1 MPAAFA
7 DRLIEATRR
16 TGPLCVGLDPIAE
29 HIPALFGR
37 DERAIAPF
45 LTEIL
50 DLAVD
55 RAAAVKPQL
64 GFFEASGAEGF
75 RLAHELTREAQ
86 GRGLIVLVD
95 GKRGDVGSTAE
106 GYARALL
113 GAKPGFDADAAT
125 VNPYLGLDSLE
136 PFLKAA
142 EDRRKGVA
150 VLVRTS
156 NPGARDIQGL
166 QADGAPVWTH
176 VARMIAPET
185 DRLAGESGWSGL
197 MAVAGAT
204 WPAEAQEL
212 RRLLPRSLFLVPGY
226 GAQGAGA
233 RDAVAGFV
241 PGPHGRLEGGIVS
254 SSRAILYP
262 HGAQTASSLDDW
274 RALVGQAMDR
284 AKVDLE
290 AAIAR

>member
-1 MPAAFA
+1 
-7 DRLIEATRR
+7 
-16 TGPLCVGLDPIAE
+16 
-29 HIPALFGR
+29 
-37 DERAIAPF
+37 
-45 LTEIL
+45 
-50 DLAVD
+50 
-55 RAAAVKPQL
+55 VKPQL
-64 GFFEASGAEGF
+64 GFFEAFGAEGF
-75 RLAHELTREAQ
+75 KLAQELTREAQ

-95 GKRGDVGSTAE
+95 AKRGDIGSTAE

-136 PFLKAA
+136 PFIETA
-142 EDRRKGVA
+142 EDLRKGVA

-166 QADGAPVWTH
+166 QADDAPVWTH

-185 DRLAGESGWSGL
+185 ERLAGEGGWSGL

-241 PGPHGRLEGGIVS
+241 PGPQGRLEGGIVS

-262 HGAQTASSLDDW
+262 EGAQSASSLGDW
-274 RALVGQAMDR
+274 RTLIGEAMDR
-284 AKVDLE
+284 ARADLE